1 LNSILWTK
9 KVVTSLSF
17 LVLRDLDWEDI
28 TSFPGSQYCRRRVWD
43 DLTCRIV

>member
-28 TSFPGSQYCRRRVWD
+28 TSFPGSQYCRGRVWD
-43 DLTCRIV
+43 VLTCRIV